1 MKYGHVLIT
10 STNITIL
17 YYVRFKVLCV
27 KLKTIIKLSTPK
39 IFVFVMYFLC
49 PRFLWAQRK
58 SPRPALGRVLW
69 PARSPARTRA
79 VRADQTRVSSRG
91 CGREYLNV
99 SSLWGVFSGGRSYLK
114 SNVYFKRGH
123 ART

>member
-91 CGREYLNV
+91 CGREYFQEVAGFTTSLQKTRLSV
-99 SSLWGVFSGGRSYLK
+99 SSRGFSGGRSY
-114 SNVYFKRGH
+114 
-123 ART
+123 